1 MPKTGIDDERNRMST
16 EKLTVKSLGTN
27 TYKVK
32 YSKFDGDITVRRDKD
47 RISEV
52 VFRSANGKKPVSAGA
67 LREFPLG
74 AVETIIANK
83 SSAEPLRKRPTL
95 KSPNGARLTPE
106 FYTKLSEFYLDALTR
121 NERPLVA
128 ISEATGAPHNTV
140 ARWVAR
146 AREEGYLK

>member
-1 MPKTGIDDERNRMST
+1 MSS
-16 EKLTVKSLGTN
+16 EKLSVKSQGPS

-32 YSKFDGDITVRRDKD
+32 YSKFDGDVTVKTDKD

-52 VFRSANGKKPVSAGA
+52 VFRSPSNRKPVSAGI

-83 SSAEPLRKRPTL
+83 SNAEPLKRRPTL
-95 KSPNGARLTPE
+95 KAPNGARLTPE
-106 FYTKLSEFYLDALTR
+106 FYKSVSEYYLDALTR

>member
-1 MPKTGIDDERNRMST
+1 MGIDDERNKMST
-16 EKLTVKSLGTN
+16 EKLTVKSQGAN

-32 YSKFDGDITVRRDKD
+32 YSKFDGDITIKRDRN

-52 VFRSANGKKPVSAGA
+52 VFRSSDGKKPVSAGA

-83 SSAEPLRKRPTL
+83 GNAEPLRKRPL
-95 KSPNGARLTPE
+95 IKAPNGARLTPE
-106 FYTKLSEFYLDALTR
+106 FYDGLSEFYLDALTR

>member
-1 MPKTGIDDERNRMST
+1 MSP
-16 EKLTVKSLGTN
+16 EKLTVKSQGPS

-32 YSKFDGDITVRRDKD
+32 YSKFDGDITVKKERD

-52 VFRSANGKKPVSAGA
+52 VFRSPSGKKPVSAGI

-95 KSPNGARLTPE
+95 KSPNGSRLTPD
-106 FYTKLSEFYLDALTR
+106 FYKKLSEYYLDALTR